1 MQCESKPAR
10 VSPDVWRTVI
20 WILHYLE
27 KMTFAQPKRSL
38 SYGSGVSAIN
48 ELDFSL
54 ATKIVFISFNQ
65 CGLFRKSGKP
75 TKIWMGM
82 TFRVIQQIRLQ
93 SGKQKNQSKFH
104 QRKEKLV
111 DWSAF
116 KDKLVKLSAP
126 LSSRVLHPHVTRAIC
141 SFFNTEGTCSCGHI
155 LTLLVNQKLECLISV
170 P

>member
-1 MQCESKPAR
+1 MYGAQLSGFYTTLK
-10 VSPDVWRTVI
+10 
-20 WILHYLE
+20 

-75 TKIWMGM
+75 IKIWMGM

-116 KDKLVKLSAP
+116 KDTYTRKT
-126 LSSRVLHPHVTRAIC
+126 LSSSAFPCLASSHYTSRWVYLKLLRKMLVLSYFDIDCER
-141 SFFNTEGTCSCGHI
+141 
-155 LTLLVNQKLECLISV
+155 NQKLKCLISV